1 VSIRDLAARLRIT
14 AGRLPPGPVSLSAL
28 AEAHG
33 GAWQASLLVLLA
45 APCLL
50 PIPGVGSVLSLALAL
65 LGLMLWLQAPHAD
78 LPPRLARLARLSL
91 PREGATRSLALLA
104 RFYEFSHRLT
114 RPRLMLL
121 AGPSARWWLG
131 PMTVVMAVL
140 IFLPIPFGN
149 LLPAISLMLAGV
161 ALAARDGLLM
171 LASLGVGAG
180 AGLVRRADAARLAGL
195 RGAAGLGLK

>member
-1 VSIRDLAARLRIT
+1 MSIRDLAARLRVT
-14 AGRLPPGPVSLSAL
+14 AGQLPPGPVPLAAL

-45 APCLL
+45 APCML
-50 PIPGVGSVLSLALAL
+50 PIPGVGVVLSLGLAL
-65 LGLMLWLQAPHAD
+65 LGLTLLRPQE
-78 LPPRLARLARLSL
+78 PRLPARLGRLTL

-104 RFYEFSHRLT
+104 RFYDLICGIT
-114 RPRLMLL
+114 RPRLSAL
-121 AGPSARWWLG
+121 AGSSARWWLG

-149 LLPAISLMLAGV
+149 LLPAVALMLAGV

-171 LASLGVGAG
+171 IASLSVGAG
-180 AGLVRRADAARLAGL
+180 ALASSFALVALGWQAGTAL
-195 RGAAGLGLK
+195 FGYVA

>member
-1 VSIRDLAARLRIT
+1 MSIRDLASRLRAA
-14 AGRLPPGPVSLSAL
+14 AGELPPGPVPLAAL

-50 PIPGVGSVLSLALAL
+50 PIPGVGIVLSLGLAL
-65 LGLMLWLQAPHAD
+65 LGLLLWQAPHQD
-78 LPPRLARLARLSL
+78 LPPRLGRLSL
-91 PREGATRSLALLA
+91 PREGATRTLALLA
-104 RFYEFSHRLT
+104 RFYDVIYRLT
-114 RPRLMLL
+114 RPRLTAL

-131 PMTVVMAVL
+131 PMTVVMALL

-149 LLPAISLMLAGV
+149 LLPAVSLMLAGV

-171 LASLGVGAG
+171 LASLGVGAS
-180 AGLVRRADAARLAGL
+180 ALASSGLLIALGWRACAAL
-195 RGAAGLGLK
+195 LGLA

>member
-1 VSIRDLAARLRIT
+1 MRELASRLRST
-14 AGRLPPGPVSLSAL
+14 AGQLPPGPVPLAAL

-50 PIPGVGSVLSLALAL
+50 PIPGVGSVLSIGLGL

-78 LPPRLARLARLSL
+78 LPPRLGRLRL
-91 PREGATRSLALLA
+91 PREGASRSLALLA
-104 RFYEFSHRLT
+104 RLYDAAYRLT
-114 RPRLMLL
+114 RPRLTAL

-131 PMTVVMAVL
+131 PMTVAMAVL

-149 LLPAISLMLAGV
+149 LLPAVSLVLAGV

-171 LASLGVGAG
+171 LASVGVGAG
-180 AGLVRRADAARLAGL
+180 ALASS
-195 RGAAGLGLK
+195 GALLALGWHAGMALLGLA

>member
-1 VSIRDLAARLRIT
+1 MSVRDLASRLRT
-14 AGRLPPGPVSLSAL
+14 AAGELPPGPVPLAAL
-28 AEAHG
+28 ADAHG

-65 LGLMLWLQAPHAD
+65 LGLMLWMQAPHQD
-78 LPPRLARLARLSL
+78 LPPRLGRLSL

-104 RFYEFSHRLT
+104 RFYDLIYRLT
-114 RPRLMLL
+114 RPRMTAL

-149 LLPAISLMLAGV
+149 LLPAVSLMLAGV

-171 LASLGVGAG
+171 LASLGVGASALASSG
-180 AGLVRRADAARLAGL
+180 MLIALGWQACSALLGLAG
-195 RGAAGLGLK
+195 